1 MKLKVKDI
9 CMMSILLAILIV
21 TSKITIPT
29 GIVPIT
35 LQTFAVTII
44 ALILGFKKSTIVI
57 LTYILMGL
65 FGIPV
70 FSSGGGMHYIFS
82 PTFGYII
89 GFLFQAMIISK
100 ASNKDNKWLKYVLSI
115 LGILVDYLFGSIYF
129 AIIEAYYLNTAKDF
143 IFIFNSCI
151 NYFYIFDFIKIILAC
166 LIYSRIK
173 VIYTIS
179 VYEKENT
186 FIENKYKNEGI

>member
-1 MKLKVKDI
+1 MVIENEVKSKRYLHDVYTSCNINSDI
-9 CMMSILLAILIV
+9 KNNYSNRYC
-21 TSKITIPT
+21 TYNITN
-29 GIVPIT
+29 
-35 LQTFAVTII
+35 LRSNYN
-44 ALILGFKKSTIVI
+44 STIVI

-100 ASNKDNKWLKYVLSI
+100 ASNKDNKWLKYILSI

-129 AIIEAYYLNTAKDF
+129 AIIEAYYLNTPKDF
-143 IFIFNSCI
+143 IFIFNACI

-179 VYEKENT
+179 DYEKENT